1 MVIAKT
7 LIKNGA
13 LMKISPSQVL
23 QYANEQL
30 CEGNEAE
37 LFVTVWM
44 AVIEISTGKGLA
56 ANAGHEHPAIKRA
69 DGKWELEVYRHS
81 PAVATMDGLKFS
93 EHEFELHPGDLL
105 FVYTD
110 GVPEAT
116 NSNNEMFGTDRM
128 LDSLNRDPDADIT
141 QLLRT
146 VKKDVDEFTGDA
158 PQFDDVTMLGLKWN
172 GGQE

>member
-1 MVIAKT
+1 
-7 LIKNGA
+7 
-13 LMKISPSQVL
+13 
-23 QYANEQL
+23 
-30 CEGNEAE
+30 
-37 LFVTVWM
+37 
-44 AVIEISTGKGLA
+44 
-56 ANAGHEHPAIKRA
+56 
-69 DGKWELEVYRHS
+69 
-81 PAVATMDGLKFS
+81 MDGLKFS
-93 EHEFELHPGDLL
+93 EHEFELHPGDML